1 MKKIKKILIILIL
14 IIIGTTGC
22 ANDDMEG
29 INITVTNYPNEYITQ
44 SIYGDHST
52 ITAIYPDGVDI
63 NKYKISKKQK
73 REYSTKD
80 LFIYNGLI
88 EKERDLAVDLLDINK
103 KLKIIDTAYVLETE
117 YSTEELWL
125 DPSSLLMMAQNVRL
139 GLKEYSEAEILKKD
153 IDNNYEQLKVK
164 LSELDA
170 DYRIAVEN
178 ANRKT
183 ILISNSSLKYLKKFG
198 FNVLCIDND
207 ATEKTIYKA
216 RSLINQKKISYI
228 YGFEGDSVAD
238 NVQILLK
245 LYPDL
250 KQVSLHKLNNITD
263 KERENGEDYISL
275 STKNLELLKQELYQ

>member
-22 ANDDMEG
+22 SNDDMEG

-52 ITAIYPDGVDI
+52 IQAIYPDGVDI
-63 NKYKISKKQK
+63 SKYKISNKQK
-73 REYSTKD
+73 KEYSTQD

-88 EKERDLAVDLLDINK
+88 EKERDLAVDLLDINRN
-103 KLKIIDTAYVLETE
+103 LKIIDTAYVLETE

-125 DPSSLLMMAQNVRL
+125 DPSSLLMMAQNIRL

-178 ANRKT
+178 ASRKT

-216 RSLINQKKISYI
+216 RALISQKKISYI
-228 YGFEGDSVAD
+228 YGFEGDELTD

-250 KQVSLHKLNNITD
+250 KQISLHKLNNITD
-263 KERENGEDYISL
+263 RERENGEDYISL